1 MRSSTLIFSFLGIL
15 LLTGASK
22 IKQTQKSTDQKET
35 SISPW
40 GEPLPPHKEEML
52 QKQDEEE
59 DRYDVDDS
67 TNDEDEEDIDEVES
81 NGEKK

>member
-22 IKQTQKSTDQKET
+22 IKQTQKLTDQKET

-52 QKQDEEE
+52 QKQEEE

-81 NGEKK
+81 NGEQK